1 MKFKKMI
8 TAIDSHTEGEPARVV
23 IGGIPD
29 IPGNNMFEKKR
40 YGEQNLDQLRTL
52 LMYEPRGHSGMSGS
66 IITQPTVE
74 EADMGIVFIEVSGW
88 LPMCGHG
95 TIAACTVLVE
105 TGIIEAQEPVTKIV
119 LDTPAGIVR
128 ARVKVEDGSVRGVTI
143 LNVPSFLYQ
152 SDVEV
157 DVPTLGRVKL
167 DIAWGGNFYAILPAE
182 SVGLEIAPEHAMDL
196 IDYGRKIRQAIYEQV
211 EVAHPENPLINR
223 VTHVRF
229 LAPPTRPEATMKN
242 AVIYGPGQIDRSPC
256 GTGTSAEM
264 AARYAKGQLN
274 LNEEFI
280 SESIIGTLFYGK
292 LVEEAQLNSY
302 KAVVPTISGR
312 AYIMGIQQFVLD
324 PKDPFPAGFYLGKRE
339 KLFGGI

>member
-1 MKFKKMI
+1 MRFKRII
-8 TAIDSHTEGEPARVV
+8 TAVDSHTEGEPARIV
-23 IGGIPD
+23 IGGIPY
-29 IPGNNMFEKKR
+29 IPGDTMFEKKR
-40 YGEQNLDQLRTL
+40 YGEQNLDHLRTM
-52 LMYEPRGHSGMSGS
+52 LMYEPRGHNAMSGA

-128 ARVKVEDGSVRGVTI
+128 AEVRVENGSVKGVTI
-143 LNVPSFLYQ
+143 WNVPSFLYK

-157 DVPTLGRVKL
+157 DVPTLGRVKV

-182 SVGLEIAPEHAMDL
+182 SVGLKVAPEYAADL
-196 IDYGRKIRQAIYEQV
+196 INYGRKIRRAIYEQV
-211 EVAHPENPLINR
+211 EVAHPENPLINC
-223 VTHVRF
+223 VTHVEF
-229 LAPPTRPEATMKN
+229 SAPPTHPEATMKN

-256 GTGTSAEM
+256 GTGTSAKM
-264 AARYAKGQLN
+264 ATLYAKGELG
-274 LNEEFI
+274 LNEEFVH
-280 SESIIGTLFYGK
+280 ESIIGSLFYGK
-292 LVEEAQLNSY
+292 LVEETQVGSY
-302 KAVVPTISGR
+302 SAVVPTISGR

-324 PKDPFPAGFYLGKRE
+324 PEDPFPAGFYLGE
-339 KLFGGI
+339 KEELFGGI